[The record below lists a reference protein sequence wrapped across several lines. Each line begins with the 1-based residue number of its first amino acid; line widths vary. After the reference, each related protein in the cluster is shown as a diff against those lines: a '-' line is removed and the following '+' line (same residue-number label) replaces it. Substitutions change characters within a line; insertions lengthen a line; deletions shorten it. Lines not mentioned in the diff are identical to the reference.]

1 MLHSINRVGVGILSP
16 LNVYN
21 SKTPCN
27 ILEGAVG
34 SAIGGIAGAIGQA
47 SANRANIQIARE
59 NNQANQQLAERQNKW
74 NIDQWNRENEYN
86 SASAQMQRLQ
96 KAGMNPYFNEVSAGS
111 ASSVQSANLANQQA
125 AAPMG
130 NVGEPLGRGLAAAG
144 QSLFDSIMTQQLTAA
159 QVEKAKADA
168 ITAQSQAAINKLTAQ
183 RQGATMP
190 FDIQSAK
197 NLNINQSQ
205 TNALLQLQ
213 TENLNLENEFKA
225 KYGDKFNIATLQNMA
240 ADKLKT
246 ISERHVNEANL
257 GKIAS
262 EIAKNIAERNHLNA
276 DSNTINSIR
285 SYVVNDYKLGNAK
298 TQLENNVLK
307 VNSDWQQKHG
317 ADALN
322 QQLDASK
329 FENSGF
335 NRYAKPF
342 IPGVETFGGAYL
354 GSKFGGKNGAIRSEN
369 RQNKINWKK
378 LLSK

>member
-1 MLHSINRVGVGILSP
+1 MVLLLVA
-16 LNVYN
+16 
-21 SKTPCN
+21 T
-27 ILEGAVG
+27 
-34 SAIGGIAGAIGQA
+34 GAIGQA

-59 NNQANQQLAERQNKW
+59 NNQANQQLAERQNQW

-96 KAGMNPYFNEVSAGS
+96 KAGMNPYFNEVTLGS
-111 ASSVQSANLANQQA
+111 ASFVQSANLANQQA

-144 QSLFDSIMTQQLTAA
+144 QSIFDSIMTQQLTAA

-168 ITAQSQAAINKLTAQ
+168 VTAQSQAAINKLTAQ

-213 TENLNLENEFKA
+213 TENLNLENDFKS

-276 DSNTINSIR
+276 DTNTINSIR
-285 SYVVNDYKLGNAK
+285 SYVVNDYQLNNAK
-298 TQLENNVLK
+298 TQLEKNLLLE
-307 VNSDWQQKHG
+307 HYFH
-317 ADALN
+317 N
-322 QQLDASK
+322 Q
-329 FENSGF
+329 F
-335 NRYAKPF
+335 
-342 IPGVETFGGAYL
+342 
-354 GSKFGGKNGAIRSEN
+354 
-369 RQNKINWKK
+369 
-378 LLSK
+378 